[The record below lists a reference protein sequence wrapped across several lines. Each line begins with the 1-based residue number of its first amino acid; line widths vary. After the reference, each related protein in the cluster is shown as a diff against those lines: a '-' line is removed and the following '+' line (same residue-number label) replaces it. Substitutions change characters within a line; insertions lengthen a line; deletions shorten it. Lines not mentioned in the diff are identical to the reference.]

1 MQLPHHAEMFQL
13 QRVFSLAL
21 SDTAQKKSNESY
33 LKKAKGK
40 KNKKN
45 VAYKGKGE
53 LQESLSPKRWG

>member
-40 KNKKN
+40 KN

-53 LQESLSPKRWG
+53 LQESLSPKR